1 MGNSKCVLSLLTP
14 EQVRENAIVENKE
27 LRVELDSILQKVE
40 TSPHESRERSIVITK
55 LQEAIMWLGMD
66 LKELGNE
73 NHYPNSYNP
82 NNTIVDNNT
91 NFRETAVKL
100 WDLLDDIDTACD
112 MFKPR
117 DEESAMAYYRY
128 VSEKTI
134 DRHRYL
140 KSNGYELY
148 TLAEFEQLPQD
159 KRGC

>member
-1 MGNSKCVLSLLTP
+1 MNDENLSTHFTP
-14 EQVRENAIVENKE
+14 EEVRDNAIVENKE
-27 LRVELDSILQKVE
+27 LRVELDSILQKVK
-40 TSPHESRERSIVITK
+40 TSPRESRERSIVITK

-66 LKELGNE
+66 LKELGDE

-117 DEESAMAYYRY
+117 DEESVMAYYRY

-134 DRHRYL
+134 DRHKYL

-148 TLAEFEQLPQD
+148 TLAEFGQLPQD
-159 KRGC
+159 KRGR

>member
-1 MGNSKCVLSLLTP
+1 MNDENLSTHFTP
-14 EQVRENAIVENKE
+14 EEVRDNAIVENKE
-27 LRVELDSILQKVE
+27 LRVEFDSILQKVK
-40 TSPHESRERSIVITK
+40 TSPRESRERSIVITK

-148 TLAEFEQLPQD
+148 TLAEFEQLPED